1 MRFSANLRI
10 IYNLRSNSLLL
21 VTSGPLPMRIWII
34 QGRIAAASLPTF
46 VPSTGTSRQPR
57 TTWPSSRTTS
67 SKMRFCSLRRLSYLW
82 ANIIPT
88 PYSPAAGKLI
98 PSTSHSRLKNSC
110 GICTKIPAP
119 SPVSLSAPAPPRCS
133 RRSKIRKPSS
143 IISWDFLPL
152 ILTTKPMPHA
162 SFSNWLLYIP
172 LASSLAWSRRCCSI
186 VLWFLS
192 ITCTPSYHLINP
204 SSAASFRSVL
214 VKV

>member
-21 VTSGPLPMRIWII
+21 VTSGTFTDEDLNHPRANSSCFFTNLCTINWYF
-34 QGRIAAASLPTF
+34 APTKNNLTLF
-46 VPSTGTSRQPR
+46 AYNLFENA
-57 TTWPSSRTTS
+57 
-67 SKMRFCSLRRLSYLW
+67 FCSLRRLSYLW

-143 IISWDFLPL
+143 IISWDFYPL

-162 SFSNWLLYIP
+162 SFSN
-172 LASSLAWSRRCCSI
+172 
-186 VLWFLS
+186 
-192 ITCTPSYHLINP
+192 
-204 SSAASFRSVL
+204 
-214 VKV
+214 